1 MSESDGYRDGT
12 ALWSAAVARA
22 RTTAEQRGVESASVL
37 RGFVFD
43 RFLARVF
50 TPLDGPWVLKGGNAV
65 LARVNDARATK
76 DLDLLHEPDDLDA
89 AVAALRH
96 LLGVDLGDHFR
107 FVVTRVETSLGGTG
121 QPEVDGYRVSIDA
134 YCGAKKRGAFH
145 VDLVTG
151 SLMTDAA
158 DVAPSTAGLEV
169 PGLSTPRVRLYPVVD
184 HIADKLCA
192 IQATY
197 GVNLDKPSSR
207 VRDLV
212 DLVVFARTQQVDGT
226 ALWRAIRGEWTHRGL
241 LGAPEFDPP
250 ARWESGYSRIARD
263 VPACGPYT
271 TFASAVGL
279 VRTFLAPALDGTAR
293 GRRWSPETTTWTF
306 TGG

>member
-1 MSESDGYRDGT
+1 MIDSDGYRDGT

-22 RTTAEQRGVESASVL
+22 RMTAKQRGVESASVL

-65 LARVNDARATK
+65 LARVQGARATK

-89 AVAALRH
+89 AVAALRR
-96 LLGVDLGDHFR
+96 LLGIDLGDHFR
-107 FVVTRVETSLGGTG
+107 FVVTKVDTSLGGTG
-121 QPEVDGYRVSIDA
+121 QPDVDGYRVSIDA
-134 YCGAKKRGAFH
+134 YCGAKKRGSFH

-151 SLMTDAA
+151 SLMTDVA

-169 PGLSTPRVRLYPVVD
+169 PGLSAPQVRLYPVVD

-197 GVNLDKPSSR
+197 GANLDKPSSR

-212 DLVVFARTQQVDGT
+212 DLVVLARTQHVDGA
-226 ALWRAIRGEWTHRGL
+226 ALWHAIRGEWTHRGL
-241 LGAPEFDPP
+241 PGQPEFEPP
-250 ARWESGYSRIARD
+250 AQWESGYPRIARD
-263 VPACGPYT
+263 VRACGPFT
-271 TFASAVGL
+271 TFESAVGL

-293 GRRWSPETTTWTF
+293 GRGWSPETTTWSV